1 MCLENF
7 LTTDINTYLGKM
19 ACHGTFGDHITLTA
33 AAALYN
39 MQIVVISDNKAFPPR
54 LISKTGTW
62 CPTERFITT
71 GHREEGKGEHYVS
84 LTTANSQTLSHL
96 RLSTSTMANVSH
108 IADRWDTITST
119 AAAAQPVPQ
128 PVPQSAFPGHKDTL
142 PCKETYLGTLVG
154 GPARP
159 VLHNYP
165 KTNFGKQNRAF
176 SATQYDSYDFIEY
189 SISSDAV
196 FCFPCRHFMPST
208 AYKDIAFTEKGVRDW
223 KKIKDKLDKHGS
235 TQSHMDSTTRWNEYK
250 NSLKMGLL

>member
-19 ACHGTFGDHITLTA
+19 TCHGTFGDHITLTA

-128 PVPQSAFPGHKDTL
+128 PVPQSAFPSHKDTL